1 MLEIFRIPLLQ
12 DNYSYIIN
20 DVYSS
25 KTACIDPG
33 MAEPILLE
41 LEKKKLKLDF
51 ILNTHHH
58 HDHVGGNLEI
68 QKKTMCKIYGPHAEK
83 TKIPGINLGL
93 KVGVVYKLG
102 SLEYKIIE
110 TPGHT
115 SGHIC
120 YYFFK
125 NNILFSGDTLFSLG
139 CGRVFEGTASEMW
152 KSLKKIR
159 ELPDETTVYC
169 GHEYTES
176 NTNFATF
183 IDSENVMLKEKKKQ
197 VLNLRKANQ
206 PTVPFNLGEDKLLN
220 PFLRVDEGDLSEKL
234 NLSLNKPAEVF
245 AKIRKMKDNF

>member
-12 DNYSYIIN
+12 DNYSYLIN
-20 DVYSS
+20 DLDSS

-41 LEKKKLKLDF
+41 LEKKKLDF

-68 QKKTMCKIYGPHAEK
+68 QKKTMCKIYGPYAEK
-83 TKIPGINLGL
+83 SKIPGINLGL

-183 IDSENVMLKEKKKQ
+183 IDSDNVMLKEKKKQ

-220 PFLRVDEGDLSEKL
+220 PVLRVDEGDLSEKL

>member
-12 DNYSYIIN
+12 DNYSYLIN
-20 DVYSS
+20 DVDSS

-220 PFLRVDEGDLSEKL
+220 PFLRVDEGYLSEKL

>member
-12 DNYSYIIN
+12 DNYSYLIN
-20 DVYSS
+20 DLDSS

-68 QKKTMCKIYGPHAEK
+68 QKKTMCKIYGPYAEK
-83 TKIPGINLGL
+83 SKIPGINLGL

-183 IDSENVMLKEKKKQ
+183 IDSDNVMLKEKKKQ
-197 VLNLRKANQ
+197 VLNLRQANQ

>member
-12 DNYSYIIN
+12 DNYSYLIN
-20 DVYSS
+20 DLDSS

-68 QKKTMCKIYGPHAEK
+68 QKKTMCKIYGPYAEK
-83 TKIPGINLGL
+83 SKIPGINLGL

-183 IDSENVMLKEKKKQ
+183 IDSDNVMLKEKKKQ

-220 PFLRVDEGDLSEKL
+220 PFLRVDEDDLSEKL
-234 NLSLNKPAEVF
+234 NLSLNKPEKVF